1 MVARSSW
8 KGILRL
14 SLVSVPVEAFNATTN
29 DEDGI
34 QLHQLHAP
42 CHSRIR
48 YQKMCPIHGEVSND
62 EIVLG
67 YEREKGKYVV
77 VEKGEVE
84 GLKNKAERAIEI
96 DTFISPDMVDAVQ
109 FSGRTYYL
117 LPNGQVGLK
126 PYAVLLRALET
137 NNCYGVGQAQL
148 WGRDRLILIRV
159 ADGVMCMEVLHFH
172 TQIRDR
178 AELLGDLH
186 LPAVSKAELGL
197 ASKLIEASTSKK
209 FKWEHYE
216 DAFVERLKQLLE
228 SKSDEQVP
236 EAKPGED
243 ERPVINLMDAL
254 RRSVANTRQAG
265 PAKRPAARSKTRS
278 ATPRRSGRRHAS

>member
-34 QLHQLHAP
+34 QLHQLHAA

-48 YQKMCPIHGEVSND
+48 YKKMCPIHGEVNND

-77 VEKGEVE
+77 VEKEEVDK
-84 GLKNKAERAIEI
+84 LKNKAERAVEI
-96 DTFISPDMVDAVQ
+96 DTFVSPELVDAAQ

-117 LPNGQVGLK
+117 LPDGQVGLK
-126 PYAVLLRALET
+126 PYAVLLRALES
-137 NNCYGVGQAQL
+137 NHCYGVGQAQL
-148 WGRDRLILIRV
+148 WGRERLILVRAV
-159 ADGVMCMEVLHFH
+159 DGVMCMEVLHFH

-178 AELLGDLH
+178 GRNCWAICI
-186 LPAVSKAELGL
+186 S
-197 ASKLIEASTSKK
+197 
-209 FKWEHYE
+209 
-216 DAFVERLKQLLE
+216 
-228 SKSDEQVP
+228 
-236 EAKPGED
+236 
-243 ERPVINLMDAL
+243 
-254 RRSVANTRQAG
+254 RRSRKLSLAWL
-265 PAKRPAARSKTRS
+265 RS
-278 ATPRRSGRRHAS
+278 